1 MHGFTYPLGLLL
13 FSLWSCSGSVTE
25 AQAESPLTRTQSSPA
40 VEMQPGQ
47 PYAAGTRL
55 RIPKGNASFVIPV
68 GWHAQLPEDSE
79 AIIAVSESGAG
90 FVMVFMILNMTEEEL
105 ITLLGEPQPITH
117 DLVFEPAGP
126 AVKKGNRVT
135 AAYEAGSLSGRA
147 LTVLGPDQQAVLFFL
162 GRPRTES
169 NQPDQLLDDLAES
182 TEFAAA
188 K

>member
-1 MHGFTYPLGLLL
+1 MHAFAYPLGLLL
-13 FSLWSCSGSVTE
+13 FSLWSCSWSVTE
-25 AQAESPLTRTQSSPA
+25 AQAESPINKTQAFPA

-47 PYAAGTRL
+47 TYAAGTRL
-55 RIPKGNASFVIPV
+55 HIPKGNASFVIPA

-105 ITLLGEPQPITH
+105 IALMGEPQPITH

-126 AVKKGNRVT
+126 VVKKGNRVT
-135 AAYEAGSLSGRA
+135 AGYEAGSLSGRA
-147 LTVLGPDQQAVLFFL
+147 VTVLGPDQQGVLFFL

-169 NQPDQLLDDLAES
+169 NQPDQVLDDLAES
-182 TEFAAA
+182 TEFAAP

>member
-47 PYAAGTRL
+47 TYAAGTRL

-79 AIIAVSESGAG
+79 RLSRYPSQG
-90 FVMVFMILNMTEEEL
+90 
-105 ITLLGEPQPITH
+105 
-117 DLVFEPAGP
+117 
-126 AVKKGNRVT
+126 R
-135 AAYEAGSLSGRA
+135 GSSWC
-147 LTVLGPDQQAVLFFL
+147 
-162 GRPRTES
+162 S
-169 NQPDQLLDDLAES
+169 
-182 TEFAAA
+182 
-188 K
+188 